1 MIMDSTSI
9 NEQEQRIAD
18 VRKDFWV
25 GYTSATNILA
35 DLDDLMS
42 YPRKIR
48 MPNFAVIGDTNNGKS
63 FILNRFVAKH
73 SLPFNPNE
81 DKTTLPIV
89 HIRLRSKADET
100 RLYNAILSSLFAS
113 GPDRES
119 ADAKLDRIHRLFFQ
133 LETKVLVVD
142 EFQHSTC
149 GTKQK
154 IRELLN
160 AIKNIGSDQKI
171 SLVIGGTPEVLNV
184 LQSDPQIANRFQPRH
199 LKKWSMCDDFL
210 SLLATIQLKLKL
222 RSNYDLTEDTIA
234 KRVLLLSGGIIGDLV
249 DLLVYLAV
257 HAIRTET
264 EVISEKMLSNDYL
277 REIGWTPPSQRTKYD
292 R

>member
-1 MIMDSTSI
+1 MKSYDTI
-9 NEQEQRIAD
+9 EQEARIAE

-25 GYTSATNILA
+25 GYTSAKKILA
-35 DLDDLMS
+35 DLEDLFHF
-42 YPRKIR
+42 PRKIR
-48 MPNFAVIGDTNNGKS
+48 MPNIAIIGDTNNGKS
-63 FILNRFVAKH
+63 FILDRFVSKN
-73 SLPFNPNE
+73 SRPFDPNE

-89 HIRLRSKADET
+89 HIKLRPKADET

-119 ADAKLDRIHRLFFQ
+119 ADAKLDRVHRLLYQ
-133 LETKVLVVD
+133 LDTQVLVVD

-160 AIKNIGSDQKI
+160 AVKNIGSELKMSI
-171 SLVIGGTPEVLNV
+171 VIGGTPEVLNA
-184 LQSDPQIANRFQPRH
+184 LQSDPQIANRFQPHH
-199 LKKWSMCDDFL
+199 LSRWNMSDDYL

-222 RSNYDLTEDTIA
+222 RKDYDLSADHIA
-234 KRVLLLSGGIIGDLV
+234 KRILLLSGGIIGDMV
-249 DLLVYLAV
+249 DLLTCLTAI
-257 HAIRTET
+257 AIRTGT
-264 EVISEKMLSNDYL
+264 EAITEKMLKNEFL
-277 REIGWTPPSQRTKYD
+277 KEIGWIPPSQRTKYE

>member
-1 MIMDSTSI
+1 MDTLSVE
-9 NEQEQRIAD
+9 EQDQRIAE

-25 GYTSATNILA
+25 GYTAAKNILT
-35 DLDDLMS
+35 DLDDLMN

-48 MPNFAVIGDTNNGKS
+48 MPNFAIIGDTNNGKS
-63 FILNRFVAKH
+63 FILDRFVSKN
-73 SLPFNPNE
+73 SRPFDPNE
-81 DKTTLPIV
+81 ENTTLSIV
-89 HIRLRSKADET
+89 HIRLRPKADET

-119 ADAKLDRIHRLFFQ
+119 TDAKLDRIHRLFFQ
-133 LETKVLVVD
+133 LETQVLVVD

-160 AIKNIGSDQKI
+160 AIKNVGSDLKI
-171 SLVIGGTPEVLNV
+171 SVVIGGTPEVLNV
-184 LQSDPQIANRFQPRH
+184 LQSDPQIANRFQPHH
-199 LKKWSMCDDFL
+199 LRRWNMRDEFL

-222 RSNYDLTEDTIA
+222 RNDYDLTNDPIA
-234 KRVLLLSGGIIGDLV
+234 KRLLLLSGGIIGDLV

-257 HAIRTET
+257 HAIRTGAEAIT
-264 EVISEKMLSNDYL
+264 EKMLNIEYL
-277 REIGWTPPSQRTKYD
+277 RQIGWTPPSQRTKYD

>member
-1 MIMDSTSI
+1 MKTPHTI
-9 NEQEQRIAD
+9 EQDERIAE

-25 GYTSATNILA
+25 GYTSAKNIIA
-35 DLDDLMS
+35 DLDDLLK

-48 MPNFAVIGDTNNGKS
+48 MPNIAVIGDTNNGKS
-63 FILNRFVAKH
+63 FVLDRFVNKN
-73 SLPFNPNE
+73 SRPFDPNE

-89 HIRLRSKADET
+89 HIKLRPKADET

-119 ADAKLDRIHRLFFQ
+119 TDAKLDRVHRLLFQ
-133 LETKVLVVD
+133 LDTQILVVD

-160 AIKNIGSDQKI
+160 AIKNIGSELKMSI
-171 SLVIGGTPEVLNV
+171 VIGGTPEVLNV

-199 LKKWSMCDDFL
+199 LNKWNMNDDYL

-222 RSNYDLTEDTIA
+222 RKDYDLSADPIA
-234 KRVLLLSGGIIGDLV
+234 KRILLLSGGILGDMV
-249 DLLVYLAV
+249 DLLTRLAV
-257 HAIRTET
+257 IAIRTGT
-264 EVISEKMLSNDYL
+264 EAITEKMLKNEFL
-277 REIGWTPPSQRTKYD
+277 KEIGWTPPSQRTKYE

>member
-1 MIMDSTSI
+1 MEDHASV
-9 NEQEQRIAD
+9 EHEERIAE
-18 VRKDFWV
+18 VRRDFWV
-25 GYTSATNILA
+25 GYTTARQIIA
-35 DLDDLMS
+35 DLDDLLR
-42 YPRKIR
+42 YPKKIR
-48 MPNFAVIGDTNNGKS
+48 MPNIAIIGETNNGKS
-63 FILNRFVAKH
+63 FILDKFVGRN
-73 SLPFNPNE
+73 SLPFDPNE

-89 HIRLRSKADET
+89 HIRLRAKADET

-133 LETKVLVVD
+133 LETKMLVVD

-154 IRELLN
+154 IRELLHSL
-160 AIKNIGSDQKI
+160 KNLGSDLKI
-171 SLVIGGTPEVLNV
+171 PIIIGGTPEVLNV

-199 LKKWSMCDDFL
+199 LNRWKMSDEYL

-222 RSNYDLTEDTIA
+222 RENYDLTADSIA
-234 KRVLLLSGGIIGDLV
+234 KRILLLSGGILGDMV
-249 DLLVYLAV
+249 DLLVCIAAN
-257 HAIRTET
+257 AIRTEA
-264 EVISEKMLSNDYL
+264 EVITVKMLSNEHL
-277 REIGWTPPSQRTKYD
+277 KEVGWAPPSQRTKYE

>member
-1 MIMDSTSI
+1 MNNSDTI
-9 NEQEQRIAD
+9 EHEERIAE

-25 GYTSATNILA
+25 GYTSAKNIITA
-35 DLDDLMS
+35 LDDLLK

-48 MPNFAVIGDTNNGKS
+48 MPNIAVIGDTNNGKS
-63 FILNRFVAKH
+63 FILDRFVSKN
-73 SLPFNPNE
+73 SRPIDPNE

-89 HIRLRSKADET
+89 HIKLRPKADET

-119 ADAKLDRIHRLFFQ
+119 TDAKLDRVHRLLFQ
-133 LETKVLVVD
+133 LDTQILVVD

-160 AIKNIGSDQKI
+160 AIKNIGSELKMSI
-171 SLVIGGTPEVLNV
+171 VIGGTPEVLNV

-199 LKKWSMCDDFL
+199 LNKWNMSDDYL

-222 RSNYDLTEDTIA
+222 RKDYDLSADPIA
-234 KRVLLLSGGIIGDLV
+234 KRILLLSGGILGDMV
-249 DLLVYLAV
+249 DLLTCLAAI
-257 HAIRTET
+257 AIRTGT
-264 EVISEKMLSNDYL
+264 EAITEKMLKNEFL
-277 REIGWTPPSQRTKYD
+277 KEIGWTPPSQRTKYE